1 MSNEHPRIHMNSSEF
16 HKRCSWQVRFWTIVF
31 TFFAL
36 LLCVVVFAF
45 VGFIVLLTFGFSSC
59 AGLAHPKAIHC
70 HCCKTCFFLF
80 GYVWKWGDLFSLQ
93 RNHFGVKKGHFMLRH
108 THLLIYCFGHV
119 FLLPCCVGLPH
130 LKHIRLKLPHHIRR
144 GHQVRILK
152 SNWNFE
158 PYKLHQWCQRASQ
171 VTKRHLA
178 RTPVPGYGRTCG
190 GGGMWQVWVSK
201 GRHIEKCL
209 LAHSYLGTGVQAKW
223 QNITWLARQNQWG
236 MLQSL
241 WQILSWPSRLV
252 PGYGRTKPVTNP
264 KLTIASRTWVRPY
277 KAGDKS

>member
-1 MSNEHPRIHMNSSEF
+1 MSTREF
-16 HKRCSWQVRFWTIVF
+16 TWTPLSFINDAADKLGFGQLFSHFLLYYFVLLF
-31 TFFAL
+31 LHLLVSLFFL
-36 LLCVVVFAF
+36 LLVFHP
-45 VGFIVLLTFGFSSC
+45 VLAWRTQK
-59 AGLAHPKAIHC
+59 PIHC
-70 HCCKTCFFLF
+70 HCCKTCIFLF

-171 VTKRHLA
+171 VTKRHLGVHA
-178 RTPVPGYGRTCG
+178 G
-190 GGGMWQVWVSK
+190 GGWYVTGMGFK
-201 GRHIEKCL
+201 GASHRKMPAC
-209 LAHSYLGTGVQAKW
+209 T
-223 QNITWLARQNQWG
+223 
-236 MLQSL
+236 
-241 WQILSWPSRLV
+241 LV
-252 PGYGRTKPVTNP
+252 PGYGRTSQVTKRHLACTPESVRYVAKPVTNP

-277 KAGDKS
+277 KACDKS